1 MSKDQIDARG
11 PNALNDRFRVLPTP
25 VTPEAVAALPLLEN
39 LEKRHNGYEIDDKQ
53 YMVEL
58 RQIQARAA
66 GKDPSTLKTTTERED
81 AWRTGDARIREARLA
96 NEIKTK

>member
-58 RQIQARAA
+58 RHIRQPQK
-66 GKDPSTLKTTTERED
+66 GKTLGELVTPELEKH
-81 AWRTGDARIREARLA
+81 AWP
-96 NEIKTK
+96 TK